1 MLSDGTP
8 LLLFAAMGSWGLYLA
23 FLIPPLILGFVVQGW
38 LRKTVATN
46 MQVQVASGL
55 SGADVARQILDR
67 NGLQGVPVEA
77 SPGGPLSDHYD
88 PRKRSVHLSEPVYA
102 GRAVAS
108 TAIAAHEVGHAIQH
122 AKAYAPFR
130 VRSALWP
137 AVAFASNAWMILLL
151 IGAFAQL
158 FGLIAFAVILY
169 SVVVLFQLVTL
180 PVEFDASRRA
190 LVQVRELGL
199 VSQGESGGARKVL
212 TAAAMT
218 YVAGALAALSQLV
231 YFALVFLGNRD

>member
-1 MLSDGTP
+1 
-8 LLLFAAMGSWGLYLA
+8 MGSWGLYFL

-38 LRKTVATN
+38 LKKTVAAN
-46 MQVQVASGL
+46 MQVDVASGL
-55 SGADVARQILDR
+55 TGAEVARRILDQ
-67 NGLQGVPVEA
+67 NGLDGMPVET

-88 PRKRSVHLSEPVYA
+88 PRNKSVHLSEPVYA

-122 AKAYAPFR
+122 EKAYAPFR
-130 VRSALWP
+130 FRSALWP
-137 AVAFASNAWMILLL
+137 VVAFASNAWIFLLL

-158 FGLIAFAVILY
+158 FGLVTFAIILY
-169 SVVVLFQLVTL
+169 AVVVLFQIVTL

-199 VSQGESGGARKVL
+199 VTPGEAQGAKKVL
-212 TAAAMT
+212 TAAALT
-218 YVAGALAALSQLV
+218 YVAAALAALSQLA
-231 YFALVFLGNRD
+231 YYALIFLGNRN